1 MFIRNEYP
9 ILEFD
14 DNRDAKINPTTWVDK
29 KFECNKMVI
38 TFFPEVVD
46 KLIADGK
53 IVLEKTIGGEN
64 IVLVYRFVDTDIL
77 VTLRLKLDRS
87 VTQMEMAERIIL
99 GIELMKLLKNIP

>member
-1 MFIRNEYP
+1 M
-9 ILEFD
+9 
-14 DNRDAKINPTTWVDK
+14 
-29 KFECNKMVI
+29 
-38 TFFPEVVD
+38 VD

-77 VTLRLKLDRS
+77 ITLRLKLDRS
-87 VTQMEMAERIIL
+87 VTQMEMVDRIIL

>member
-1 MFIRNEYP
+1 M
-9 ILEFD
+9 
-14 DNRDAKINPTTWVDK
+14 
-29 KFECNKMVI
+29 
-38 TFFPEVVD
+38 VD

-77 VTLRLKLDRS
+77 ITLRLKLDRS
-87 VTQMEMAERIIL
+87 VTQMEMVERIIL